1 MPSSFP
7 LPIAVV
13 FRGERQLAKRPA
25 RAPGALPSLPSGY
38 SASCRTS
45 STGRDAWQ
53 HPPQQQ

>member
-1 MPSSFP
+1 M
-7 LPIAVV
+7 AVV